1 MAPRAKP
8 DKPQTEVAQH
18 KPKPKRKLTS
28 KERAKTGTP
37 EFYKRVKEEME
48 AQDIQHAQ
56 DRKHGKDFT
65 YTREVFES
73 IIARVATGESVRSIC
88 KDEGMPSRD
97 TFFVWLYRDPSLAD
111 QYAHAKAISAYADE
125 DELNEISDDG
135 TNDWMERRNK
145 DGEIVGWQLNGEAVQ
160 RSRLRVETRRW
171 LMERRM
177 PTRFGQKV
185 DVNHGVQPDNP
196 LSSLIAAVS
205 GRAIKPVEDPEE

>member
-8 DKPQTEVAQH
+8 DKPQTEAAQP
-18 KPKPKRKLTS
+18 KPKPKRRRS
-28 KERAKTGTP
+28 ERAKTGTP

-48 AQDIQHAQ
+48 AQGIQHAQ
-56 DRKHGKDFT
+56 DRKPGKEFT
-65 YTREVFES
+65 YTREVFEA

-88 KDEGMPSRD
+88 KDEGMPTRD
-97 TFFVWLYRDPSLAD
+97 TFFVWLYRDPTLAD

-135 TNDWMERRNK
+135 TNDWMEKRNK
-145 DGEIVGWQLNGEAVQ
+145 EGEIIGYQLNGEAVQ

-196 LSSLIAAVS
+196 LCSLIAAVS